1 MIAAWLLF
9 PVVMLAVCLGAGLA
23 VDWATGSELPGTIVI
38 SVGLALIM
46 VVATLTTSH
55 AATASVTTP
64 VVLVLAVAGFVFRR
78 RRVRR
83 MRPDPWAGLVGVGV
97 FCVCAAPVVL
107 SGNATFL
114 GYFVLND
121 GVFHFSL
128 IHQLLAHGHDVS
140 ALPPSSYSVLLKV
153 YLSTSYPTGA
163 DLPIGVLRPL
173 VGQDVAW
180 LFQPYMAVIM
190 GLGGAAIYE
199 LLLGVVASRPLRAL
213 SAFVA
218 AQAGLVYAYYLQ
230 ASIKEVA
237 TTWIITVTVVLV
249 VTMLRRPL
257 RWRMVIPLI
266 VVTVAGVD
274 LLGLAIA
281 PWLAPPLAVFV
292 GAAGW
297 RVRHVVARLPR
308 KRLAIAVP
316 GAVVVLAG
324 LGVVAVH
331 RASTYLTVAQS
342 VLTQPGDLGNLFSPL
357 PKWEMFGIWPVGDFR
372 LPVVIHHRLAYALI
386 GIALAS
392 GALGILWAIRRRKL
406 APLLLLAGD
415 VAALVYL
422 LSRASPYASGKVMM
436 IFSLAAVVTAM
447 LGPMALHNSG
457 RRIAAWGLSG
467 VIAAGVLW
475 TNALG
480 YHDASVAPR
489 ARLQELSSIDTRFS
503 GQGPAFY
510 NLSDE
515 YATYFLRDLAPS
527 DPALGPPVARTPS
540 VTPTGRQPWDT
551 DALSLGLLQTFRL
564 LVIGNGALTSRP
576 PSDFQL
582 VYHGRFYD
590 VWKRVASP
598 HVLAHVPLGSASYP
612 AAVPRCGVVRSVAA
626 QARRA
631 GAQIAYVARPQ
642 VPMLVPTSAA
652 RPHDWG
658 EVGGD
663 PLSVIP
669 RGDPGVVTGNISV
682 PTSGRYDVAVDG
694 SLSQKMGFLVDGR
707 RVGSV
712 SYELG
717 PPGQI
722 TPVGSATLN
731 AGTHRV
737 TVVRPPNN
745 LTPGDGGIGRL
756 LGPVVFLHGD
766 TLGSVSTIAFSQAR
780 RLCGES
786 LDWIEI
792 VR

>member
-9 PVVMLAVCLGAGLA
+9 PVVMLVVCLGAGLA
-23 VDWATGSELPGTIVI
+23 VDWATGSELPGTILI
-38 SVGLALIM
+38 SVGLAVIM
-46 VVATLTTSH
+46 VLATLTTSR

-64 VVLVLAVAGFVFRR
+64 VVLVLAVGGYVLGRG
-78 RRVRR
+78 RVRG
-83 MRPDPWAGLVGVGV
+83 MRPDSWAGAVGVGV

-121 GVFHFSL
+121 GVFHLSL
-128 IHQLLAHGHDVS
+128 IHQLLAHGHDIS
-140 ALPPSSYSVLLKV
+140 ALPPSSYSVLLKI
-153 YLSTSYPTGA
+153 YLHTSYPTGA

-180 LFQPYMAVIM
+180 LFQPYMAVVM

-213 SAFVA
+213 AAFVA

-237 TTWIITVTVVLV
+237 TTWVITVTVVLV

-257 RWRMVIPLI
+257 RWRMVIALI
-266 VVTVAGVD
+266 VVTIAGVEV
-274 LLGLAIA
+274 LGLAIA
-281 PWLAPPLAVFV
+281 PWLAPPLAAFV
-292 GAAGW
+292 LAVAW
-297 RVRHVVARLPR
+297 RLRHSVARVPR
-308 KRLAIAVP
+308 RRLAIAVP
-316 GAVVVLAG
+316 AVVVVLGG
-324 LGVVAVH
+324 LGVIIVN

-342 VLTQPGDLGNLFSPL
+342 VLTQPGELGNLFSPL

-372 LPVVIHHRLAYALI
+372 LPVVVHHHLAYALI
-386 GIALAS
+386 GVALAS
-392 GALGILWAIRRRKL
+392 GAAGIVWAIRRRKL

-422 LSRASPYASGKVMM
+422 LSRANPYASGKVMM

-447 LGPMALHNSG
+447 LGPLALHDLG
-457 RRIAAWGLSG
+457 RRVAAWALAA

-489 ARLQELSSIDTRFS
+489 ARLQELSSIDARFS

-515 YATYFLRDLAPS
+515 YATYFLRDLAPT
-527 DPALGPPVARTPS
+527 DPALGSVPARSPAVSPP
-540 VTPTGRQPWDT
+540 GRQPWDP
-551 DALSLGLLQTFRL
+551 DALDFRFLQTFPM
-564 LVIGNGALTSRP
+564 LVIGNAALASRP
-576 PSDFQL
+576 PSDYHL
-582 VYHGRFYD
+582 VYQGRFYD
-590 VWKRVASP
+590 VWKRVESP
-598 HVLAHVPLGSASYP
+598 RILAHIPLGNVRYP
-612 AAVPRCGVVRSVAA
+612 AAVPRCRVVRAVAA

-631 GAQIAYVARPQ
+631 GAQIAYVARRQ
-642 VPMLVPTSAA
+642 VAMLVPTSAV
-652 RPHDWG
+652 RPQDWG
-658 EVGGD
+658 GVGGD
-663 PLSVIP
+663 PLSIIP
-669 RGDPGVVTGNISV
+669 RGEPGVLTGNISV
-682 PTSGRYDVAVDG
+682 PTTGRYLVAVDG
-694 SLSQKMGFLVDGR
+694 SLSQKMDFVVDGR
-707 RVGSV
+707 YVGSV

-722 TPVGSATLN
+722 TRVGSVTLN

-737 TVVRPPNN
+737 AVVRPGNN
-745 LTPGDGGIGRL
+745 LTPGDGGIGRM

-766 TLGSVSTIAFSQAR
+766 TIGSVSTIAPSQAQ
-780 RLCGES
+780 RLCGHS